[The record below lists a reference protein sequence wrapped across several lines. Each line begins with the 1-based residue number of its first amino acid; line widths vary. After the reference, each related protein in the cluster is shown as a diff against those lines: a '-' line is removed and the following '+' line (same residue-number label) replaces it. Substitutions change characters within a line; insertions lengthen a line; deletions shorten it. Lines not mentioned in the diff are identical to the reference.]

1 MIYYRDRSFKE
12 ESEME
17 IKKIGILGGGNG
29 GYMSSV
35 DMNGYHG
42 YDVSLFE
49 TLPGKLDD
57 LKKTGTIELMDI
69 DSKPVGVEGKVT
81 VCDTAADAIRDAD
94 VILCPVPFFAVKTY
108 ADLAAPSLK
117 DGQIVICL
125 GKGGTSLVWRKALD
139 DCGNKA
145 HVYLADCNTLPYGAS
160 RLNGTQVRLEART
173 ESLMF
178 ACFPSKDM
186 DYVWDILNELYPAKF
201 GYNLRRGANVI
212 DTLLVDYNAI
222 THTPPMICNAAVID
236 SGDKDFHLFGP
247 KENPKPVV
255 NLIEGIDRERMAIG
269 EKLGMKQY
277 TLEEEIRMV
286 KWNRGGVDTVLP
298 IYEAI
303 HTPFLE
309 VCEGPFT
316 LNTRHLTEDIPYGL
330 VTYSSLGKLLGVPTP
345 VCDAVITIS
354 ERLLDRDFHSN
365 NCRTIKELG
374 LHDNWTVDQI
384 KQYLHEGKVD

>member
-1 MIYYRDRSFKE
+1 
-12 ESEME
+12 ME
-17 IKKIGILGGGNG
+17 IKKVSILGAGNG
-29 GYMSSV
+29 GYMSAV
-35 DMNGYHG
+35 DMSGYHG
-42 YDVSLFE
+42 FDVKMFE
-49 TLPGKLDD
+49 TVPGKLDD
-57 LKKTGTIELMDI
+57 AKKSGQIELCDI
-69 DSKPVGVEGKVT
+69 DSKPVGVVGKVN
-81 VCDTAADAIRDAD
+81 VCENIAEAVAGAD
-94 VILCPVPFFAVKTY
+94 VILNPVPFFAVKIY
-108 ADLAAPSLK
+108 ADLAAPYLN
-117 DGQIVICL
+117 DGQTVICL
-125 GKGGTSLVWRKALD
+125 GKGGASLVWRKALD

-145 HVYLADCNTLPYGAS
+145 RVYLVDCNTLPYGAS

-173 ESLMF
+173 QNLMF

-186 DYVWDILNELYPAKF
+186 DYVWDILNILYPKEY
-201 GYNLRRGANVI
+201 GYELRRGANVI

-236 SGDKDFHLFGP
+236 SGDKNFHLFGV

-269 EKLGMKQY
+269 KKLGMKQY
-277 TLEEEIRMV
+277 TLEEEILMV
-286 KWNRGGVDTVLP
+286 KWNRDGADYVLP

-345 VCDAVITIS
+345 VCDAVTTIAES
-354 ERLLDRDFHSN
+354 LLEKDFHSS

-374 LHDNWTVDQI
+374 LDENWTVEQI
-384 KQYLHEGKVD
+384 KQYLFEGKVN